1 MGVSIVHFKQKEQKM
16 KSQVV
21 KRINI
26 NLTKEDI
33 ENLEAAKKKLCGDEE
48 QAKISTSDT
57 IREVL
62 AIFASNN

>member
-1 MGVSIVHFKQKEQKM
+1 M

-62 AIFASNN
+62 AIFTSNI

>member
-1 MGVSIVHFKQKEQKM
+1 M

-33 ENLEAAKKKLCGDEE
+33 ENLETAKKKLCGYEE
-48 QAKISTSDT
+48 QAKINTSDT

-62 AIFASNN
+62 AIFASDN